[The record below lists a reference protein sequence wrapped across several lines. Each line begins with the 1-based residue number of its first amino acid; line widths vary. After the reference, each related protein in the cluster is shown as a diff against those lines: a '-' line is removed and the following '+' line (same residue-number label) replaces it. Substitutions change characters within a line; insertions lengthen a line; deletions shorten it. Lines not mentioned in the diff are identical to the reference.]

1 MILRKYRTEDCES
14 IAGLFYETVH
24 SVNAADYTPE
34 QLDVWATGKVDLE
47 AWDKSFRE
55 HFTIVAEETKEEKQD
70 FGKRLL
76 GFGDIDSTG
85 YLDRLYVHK
94 DHQRQGIASA
104 ICDELERAVPAEKI
118 TTHASITAKPFFLKR
133 GGRLLINYVM
143 EKVVK
148 WGCDY
153 DRLYCCRSRGI
164 YRGSLQVS
172 DRTDSPE

>member
-34 QLDVWATGKVDLE
+34 QLNVWATGKVNLD

-55 HFTIVAEETKEEKQD
+55 HFTIVAEETEEEKED
-70 FGKRLL
+70 AGKRLL

-104 ICDELERAVPAEKI
+104 ICDELESAVPAEKI

-133 GGRLLINYVM
+133 GYRVVLEQQVERGGLLLTNYVM

-148 WGCDY
+148 
-153 DRLYCCRSRGI
+153 
-164 YRGSLQVS
+164 
-172 DRTDSPE
+172 

>member
-1 MILRKYRTEDCES
+1 MILRKYRLEDCKSMAE
-14 IAGLFYETVH
+14 LFYETVH

-34 QLDVWATGKVDLE
+34 QLNVWATGKVDLE

-70 FGKRLL
+70 FGK
-76 GFGDIDSTG
+76 
-85 YLDRLYVHK
+85 HK

-133 GGRLLINYVM
+133 GYRVVLEQQVERGGLLLINYVM

-148 WGCDY
+148 
-153 DRLYCCRSRGI
+153 
-164 YRGSLQVS
+164 
-172 DRTDSPE
+172 

>member
-94 DHQRQGIASA
+94 DHQRQGIAPRSA
-104 ICDELERAVPAEKI
+104 MNWRERFRQRRSRLTPR
-118 TTHASITAKPFFLKR
+118 SRQSPFF
-133 GGRLLINYVM
+133 
-143 EKVVK
+143 
-148 WGCDY
+148 
-153 DRLYCCRSRGI
+153 
-164 YRGSLQVS
+164 
-172 DRTDSPE
+172 